1 VGSFFWIL
9 SDDRWLRQ
17 MAAQVKQPEEE
28 SDLEEEA
35 DQEPE
40 TAEFEMVDDAQGDDQ
55 ERKETDDNAPAPANE
70 SVEQGEADQTDK
82 DVGVQSDDQ
91 MPRGS

>member
-35 DQEPE
+35 D
-40 TAEFEMVDDAQGDDQ
+40 D
-55 ERKETDDNAPAPANE
+55 
-70 SVEQGEADQTDK
+70 
-82 DVGVQSDDQ
+82 
-91 MPRGS
+91 